1 MDLNGELR
9 RDYLAHEERLRV
21 WMDLAED
28 ALQSESV
35 PCCAH
40 DLLFWAKTEFTRRR
54 RYLGATE
61 ETVLERRA
69 GTLLRALAERLA
81 RS

>member
-9 RDYLAHEERLRV
+9 RDYLAHEERLR
-21 WMDLAED
+21 D

-69 GTLLRALAERLA
+69 GALLRALAERLA